1 MREAGRGRTAPKS
14 GLQVG
19 LFGFSGSGLG
29 NLFGLSPGF
38 SAPLRTNPHIPTA
51 VDTNTP
57 AMYFRRPGVI
67 TRQIV
72 RVSLPGSD
80 STGVSRSGFAG
91 VGVIGIGDRD
101 SPYSINRTYYGFHAT
116 YKKPRFFDF
125 SAKNN
130 PNNYSK

>member
-1 MREAGRGRTAPKS
+1 VAVQPPNRAFRWGCS
-14 GLQVG
+14 G
-19 LFGFSGSGLG
+19 FRGSGLG
-29 NLFGLSPGF
+29 NLFGLSSGF

-72 RVSLPGSD
+72 RVSFPGSD
-80 STGVSRSGFAG
+80 STGALGSGLAG